1 MPDCAHCCNHKLY
14 VRNRVQWRQRPW
26 WLKRSDRSNNKE
38 IERARPCG
46 VTNSPL
52 APAELLLHCIPWFFV
67 AAILVPV
74 EHQRVADHCMDMTH
88 VHYVV
93 SRHFSAHKFISST
106 LMADHAKFGVLIDI
120 FSTYE
125 DVRGVVPG
133 T

>member
-1 MPDCAHCCNHKLY
+1 MPDCAHCCNHKVY
-14 VRNRVQWRQRPW
+14 ARHRVQSRQRPW

-46 VTNSPL
+46 VTNSRL
-52 APAELLLHCIPWFFV
+52 APAELLLHTLHTLVLSLLSWSPWNTN
-67 AAILVPV
+67 ALP
-74 EHQRVADHCMDMTH
+74 HCMYTTH

-93 SRHFSAHKFISST
+93 SRHFSAHNFISST

-120 FSTYE
+120 FSTYK